1 VTADALAGRLA
12 VIGGGRMGEAIV
24 AGLVGSGSLVP
35 SQIAVAD
42 PNEARRSQLASEH
55 GVAVFS
61 DGIAAVS
68 GADTVILAV
77 KPQVIDAVA
86 QALAPALK
94 DAVVVSIAGGVTCA
108 RLESMLPPGTAV
120 IRVMPNTPALV
131 GSGMSIVSGG
141 AEATPEQVARVAA
154 LFGCVGTV
162 VILDEHLQDACTAIS
177 GCGPAYM
184 ALVIDALARAGVREG
199 LSRDTAQM
207 LALATMR
214 GTVDL
219 IEKTGQH
226 PGAVIDAVSS
236 PGGSTI
242 AAVNELEVHG
252 VRAAF
257 AAAVRAAVDRSREMG
272 RQS

>member
-1 VTADALAGRLA
+1 
-12 VIGGGRMGEAIV
+12 
-24 AGLVGSGSLVP
+24 
-35 SQIAVAD
+35 
-42 PNEARRSQLASEH
+42 
-55 GVAVFS
+55 
-61 DGIAAVS
+61 
-68 GADTVILAV
+68 
-77 KPQVIDAVA
+77 
-86 QALAPALK
+86 
-94 DAVVVSIAGGVTCA
+94 
-108 RLESMLPPGTAV
+108 MLPAGTPV
-120 IRVMPNTPALV
+120 VRVMPNTPALV

-141 AEATPEQVARVAA
+141 AEATPEQVASVAA
-154 LFGCVGTV
+154 LFSSVGS
-162 VILDEHLQDACTAIS
+162 VIVLDEDLQDACTAIS

-242 AAVNELEVHG
+242 VAVNELEAHG

-257 AAAVRAAVDRSREMG
+257 SAAVRAAVNRSREMG
-272 RQS
+272 RQA

>member
-1 VTADALAGRLA
+1 MDVLSGRVA
-12 VIGGGRMGEAIV
+12 VIGGGRMGEAII
-24 AGLVGSGSLVP
+24 AGLVGSGSLAP
-35 SQIAVAD
+35 SQIVVAD
-42 PNEARRSQLASEH
+42 PTEARRTKLAADH
-55 GVAVFS
+55 GVAVVA
-61 DGIAAVS
+61 DGSAAVP

-77 KPQVIDAVA
+77 KPQVIDAVVA
-86 QALAPALK
+86 ALAPAL
-94 DAVVVSIAGGVTCA
+94 DGAVVVSIAGGVTCA
-108 RLESMLPPGTAV
+108 RLESMLPAGTPV
-120 IRVMPNTPALV
+120 VRVMPNTPALV

-141 AEATPEQVARVAA
+141 AEATPEQVASVAA
-154 LFGCVGTV
+154 LFSSVGS
-162 VILDEHLQDACTAIS
+162 VIVLDEDLQDACTAIS

-184 ALVIDALARAGVREG
+184 ALVIDALARAGVSEG

-242 AAVNELEVHG
+242 VAVNELEAHG

-257 AAAVRAAVDRSREMG
+257 SAAVRAAVNRSREMG
-272 RQS
+272 RQA